1 MKHWLFVLS
10 SIMSFLILLL
20 YLIEILSSD
29 GSPFEIIPFIKS
41 FVTSFPFL
49 ILIAFIDYRLVL
61 YVNNSPYFSR
71 HMLIRIFLE
80 IVCLVVFAVM
90 FVIIGNI
97 PFYGKVE
104 NYVNSE
110 GYLQSVIAAIL
121 INIFTVIIM
130 EYFVQ
135 IRKNQELIQE
145 NLRIQYRELKSQINP
160 HFLFNSLNIL
170 VSLINKDSSQA
181 IRCTK
186 KLSEVYRYVL
196 SSGEDNVIRLKDEV
210 RFITDYIEI
219 LQIRFGKGLQVSFDI
234 EESDLQHQIVPMALQ
249 VLIEN
254 AVKHNVVSPA
264 TPLSINISSDGRQ
277 LTVSNNII
285 PRKNVEPCTGIGIKN
300 LEKKYGIISD
310 RNIEIIKDE
319 QCFKVRLP
327 LL

>member
-20 YLIEILSSD
+20 YLINILSSD

-41 FVTSFPFL
+41 FVISFPFL
-49 ILIAFIDYRLVL
+49 IIIAFIDYRLVL
-61 YVNNSPYFSR
+61 YVNNSSYFSK
-71 HMLIRIFLE
+71 HLLIRIFLE
-80 IVCLVVFAVM
+80 IICLVVFAVI
-90 FVIIGNI
+90 FIIIGNI
-97 PFYGKVE
+97 PFYDKVE

-170 VSLINKDSSQA
+170 VSLINKDSNQA

-196 SSGEDNVIRLKDEV
+196 SSGEDNMIRLNDEV
-210 RFITDYIEI
+210 RFITDYIDI
-219 LQIRFGKGLQVSFDI
+219 LQIRFGKGLQVNFDI
-234 EESDLQHQIVPMALQ
+234 EESDLQRKIVPMALQ

-264 TPLSINISSDGRQ
+264 TPLRINISSDGRQ

-300 LEKKYGIISD
+300 LEKKYEIISD
-310 RNIEIIKDE
+310 KNINIIKDE
-319 QCFKVRLP
+319 HYFKISLP